1 MAVENR
7 TDLVFTDLAL
17 EFEILGSACEP
28 VAGGLARAGVVV
40 LDAAGDGVQ
49 VIELAALAELPEVED
64 LSTRPSTDRF
74 EGRGNLIRGSK
85 RIA

>member
-1 MAVENR
+1 M
-7 TDLVFTDLAL
+7 VFTDLAL
-17 EFEILGSACEP
+17 DFEILGPACEP
-28 VAGGLARAGVVV
+28 IAGGLPGPGVVV

-49 VIELAALAELPEVED
+49 VIELAALAELPDVED

-74 EGRGNLIRGSK
+74 EGRGNLIRSPK